1 MGLHNPQ
8 GFLAMFDR
16 LVPLALEG
24 ESPTQADQ
32 LASMTAAGM
41 NGILCRMKLKR
52 RLMRLGSLTVF
63 SYVILVS

>member
-1 MGLHNPQ
+1 MGLHNPK

-41 NGILCRMKLKR
+41 NGILRRMKLACKSPP
-52 RLMRLGSLTVF
+52 RLRFLA
-63 SYVILVS
+63 Y